1 MEDEYILLPEN
12 KERDAFEKV
21 CTRRSKETKQDYQ
34 ECVFKL
40 LVSLLEL
47 VGYLIH
53 KQYSNMHWHF
63 LVQWEFQLSLLFA
76 VGVLFTGIGGINV
89 AGGLLVGVITTKI
102 YHLRRKQKLLEAE
115 KALQEEIKNLKGFF
129 ERWKTIDKVLEDDDI
144 PKALHLLSTSQE
156 SFDVVCNKL
165 FKELEHP
172 LMLLEKCYVC
182 QSLLVPQKRF
192 ANLSQENLKI
202 PRDYKYRM
210 MSILLII

>member
-1 MEDEYILLPEN
+1 MCIQTARIITRTCWLSDPQTVLKYAL
-12 KERDAFEKV
+12 AF
-21 CTRRSKETKQDYQ
+21 
-34 ECVFKL
+34 L
-40 LVSLLEL
+40 GP
-47 VGYLIH
+47 VGISALIA
-53 KQYSNMHWHF
+53 
-63 LVQWEFQLSLLFA
+63 FA